1 MVRRSLG
8 LTAVA
13 VSLALAYTA
22 QPLRG
27 QATPKSAP
35 ATQTKTTPEKMPAR
49 SAAATDLSKMPLVG
63 VTIVQLKPELVAE
76 WLEFQKNEVIPTLQK
91 GGVKQRTGLTTV
103 IGPSFEYVFLT
114 PLASFADRDGQS
126 PIVKALGEDGARTYA
141 QKNRRFIAS
150 QRTLVARMR
159 TDLTYQPD
167 PAAQAP
173 MAVVSEYSLVPGHA
187 GDFENYI
194 KTDVTPAHKQLKT
207 PGFLVYQGIF
217 GGDGNTFVVATMVS
231 NFADLDKG
239 PAVSQAYGAARAAS
253 IQQKLSGIVAH
264 VERTVSRTVPELTF
278 RTRAVSER

>member
-1 MVRRSLG
+1 MTCSRSARAEEDSMVRRSLG

-35 ATQTKTTPEKMPAR
+35 TQTKTTPEKMPAR
-49 SAAATDLSKMPLVG
+49 PAAATDLSKMPLVG

-76 WLEFQKNEVIPTLQK
+76 WQEFQKNEVVPTLQK

-126 PIVKALGEDGARTYA
+126 PIVKALGEDGARTDA

-150 QRTLVARMR
+150 QRTAVAR
-159 TDLTYQPD
+159 
-167 PAAQAP
+167 
-173 MAVVSEYSLVPGHA
+173 
-187 GDFENYI
+187 
-194 KTDVTPAHKQLKT
+194 
-207 PGFLVYQGIF
+207 
-217 GGDGNTFVVATMVS
+217 
-231 NFADLDKG
+231 
-239 PAVSQAYGAARAAS
+239 
-253 IQQKLSGIVAH
+253 
-264 VERTVSRTVPELTF
+264 
-278 RTRAVSER
+278 